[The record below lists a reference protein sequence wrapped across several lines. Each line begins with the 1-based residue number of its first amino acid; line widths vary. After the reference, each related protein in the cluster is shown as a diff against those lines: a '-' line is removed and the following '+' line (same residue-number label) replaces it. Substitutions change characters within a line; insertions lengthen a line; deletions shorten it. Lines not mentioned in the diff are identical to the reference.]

1 MKDKIALWYA
11 QGLWTSDMVQNA
23 VKKKVLTQDEADEI
37 LLKKNYG
44 QKV

>member
-11 QGLWTSDMVQNA
+11 QELWTSDMVQNA

-37 LLKKNYG
+37 LLKKN
-44 QKV
+44 

>member
-1 MKDKIALWYA
+1 MKDEIALWYA

-37 LLKKNYG
+37 LLKKN
-44 QKV
+44 

>member
-23 VKKKVLTQDEADEI
+23 VKKKILTQDEADEI
-37 LLKKNYG
+37 LLKKT
-44 QKV
+44 